1 MNLIEEAKIAMMT
14 GNYREAERFLKMA
27 WGRDPENRE
36 ALVNRSMLYEIT
48 HDRERA
54 LEALERALQL
64 DPENPELKKRLERL
78 SNL

>member
-1 MNLIEEAKIAMMT
+1 VNLVEEAKIAMMA

-27 WGRDPENRE
+27 LERNPEDLE
-36 ALVNRSMLYEIT
+36 ALINLSMLYEIT

-64 DPENPELKKRLERL
+64 DPENPELRKRFERL

>member
-1 MNLIEEAKIAMMT
+1 MNLVEEAKIAMMA

-27 WGRDPENRE
+27 LERNPEDLE
-36 ALVNRSMLYEIT
+36 ALINLSMLYEIT

-64 DPENPELKKRLERL
+64 DPENPELRKRFERL